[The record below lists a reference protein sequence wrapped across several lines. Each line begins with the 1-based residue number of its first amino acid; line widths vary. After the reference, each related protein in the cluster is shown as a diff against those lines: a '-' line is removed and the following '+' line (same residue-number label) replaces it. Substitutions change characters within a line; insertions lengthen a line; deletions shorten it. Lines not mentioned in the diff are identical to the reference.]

1 MICSTNAL
9 VYVGL
14 DNPKHR
20 IQVTLFRG
28 GKEISLSYN
37 YNKHF
42 FYKLDF
48 CMYGLFDIF
57 LSVCC
62 LGQSKAWM
70 D

>member
-1 MICSTNAL
+1 MICLTNAL

-20 IQVTLFRG
+20 IQVTL
-28 GKEISLSYN
+28 N

-48 CMYGLFDIF
+48 CMYGLCDIF